1 MNMKREIS
9 IDDDPQGSRE
19 AVFKSSGDA
28 GQRGSRRYYTLLE
41 SALWVFALGGGC
53 VPLSLAFVSSVT
65 RKNARFALMKHLDS
79 ASHRFFV

>member
-1 MNMKREIS
+1 MMIRRAVGKLFLS
-9 IDDDPQGSRE
+9 LAATQGKEE
-19 AVFKSSGDA
+19 AGGTIPYWS
-28 GQRGSRRYYTLLE
+28 QRFGFLR
-41 SALWVFALGGGC
+41 WGGGC